1 MRYPAIASAL
11 TAWLVLSGAAGAQAP
26 APPVDPEAVR
36 ILEDAGKRLAA
47 ARTLSFTATAVHD
60 VPNADGQS
68 ILFVEKSR
76 VEMRRPDK
84 LRVVTQG
91 DGPPSEFLTDGRTMT
106 VFRPSQ
112 NTVATA
118 PVAASFDA
126 TIRSEVETFGQT
138 QAFADILVS
147 DPAKAL
153 TDGLTRAFVVG
164 RSRLVGDV
172 ETDIVAF
179 AAPGAQA
186 QIWIGTKDRLPR
198 QLWVTETDVTGR
210 PRNGVTFTQWSL
222 DRPIPDKVFSAA
234 RASRA
239 RSIPFA
245 KPEP

>member
-1 MRYPAIASAL
+1 MRYFAVTLTLWVALTGAASAQ
-11 TAWLVLSGAAGAQAP
+11 GP
-26 APPVDPEAVR
+26 APPVEPEAVR
-36 ILEDAGKRLAA
+36 ILKATGDRLAS

-68 ILFVEKSR
+68 ILYVERSR
-76 VEMRRPDK
+76 VAMRRPGM

-91 DGPPSEFLTDGRTMT
+91 DGPPSEFVTDGRTMT
-106 VFRPSQ
+106 VFRPTQ

-118 PVAASFDA
+118 PVAASFDD

-138 QAFADILVS
+138 QAFADILVA

-164 RSRLVGDV
+164 RSRLVGRRRRR
-172 ETDIVAF
+172 TSSSF

-222 DRPIPDKVFSAA
+222 DRPIPDKAFSAA

>member
-1 MRYPAIASAL
+1 MRYSAIALTLWVAL
-11 TAWLVLSGAAGAQAP
+11 TGAASAQGP
-26 APPVDPEAVR
+26 APPVEPEAVR
-36 ILEDAGKRLAA
+36 ILKATGDRLAA

-68 ILFVEKSR
+68 ILYVERSR
-76 VEMRRPDK
+76 VEMRRPGM
-84 LRVVTQG
+84 LRVVTLG

-106 VFRPSQ
+106 LFRPTQ

-118 PVAASFDA
+118 PVAASFDD

-138 QAFADILVS
+138 QAFADILVA

-153 TDGLTRAFVVG
+153 TEGLTRAFVVG

-172 ETDIVAF
+172 ETDIVSF

-186 QIWIGTKDRLPR
+186 QIWIGTRDRLPR
-198 QLWVTETDVTGR
+198 QLWVTQTDVTGR

-222 DRPIPDKVFSAA
+222 DRPIPDRAFSAA

-239 RSIPFA
+239 RSVPFA